1 MREFIDSQGRRLF
14 VQRNSEVLDIL
25 AGRQP
30 VPAEA
35 PSLSHRTMRLTLW
48 LLFGLFVLIAF
59 LIVGE
64 IGDQPGDV
72 HPGTSTP
79 PHVEPASNLP
89 WQQ

>member
-1 MREFIDSQGRRLF
+1 MREFIDSQGRRLI

-30 VPAEA
+30 VPAKA
-35 PSLSHRTMRLTLW
+35 PALSHRIMRLTMW

-64 IGDQPGDV
+64 IDKPGDV
-72 HPGTSTP
+72 HPGTSAP
-79 PHVEPASNLP
+79 PPFEPASNLP